1 MDPKFR
7 PVKYEVALYEMWEKK
22 GFFSPKKGKP
32 YTILMPPPNANA
44 SLHAGHGMYT
54 VDDIM
59 IRYKRLQGFASV
71 WLPGLDH
78 AGIETQFVY
87 EKQLAKQG
95 KSRMDFDRKT
105 LYEDIYKFVEENSG
119 LIYKQF
125 RRLGFL
131 ADWGRSVYTLDK
143 HVIHRVFETFKKMFE
158 DKLVYRGNY
167 LVNYCTHCG
176 TTLAELEIQH
186 IERTD
191 PLYYVKYPFADD
203 KKKNISV
210 ATVRP
215 ETIFVDTHLAV
226 NPKDKRRNKLIGEKV
241 LNPLTNHEMEI
252 ISDEFVDPKFGT
264 GIVKLTPA
272 HDPNDFEVAKKRGL
286 PIIQA
291 IDWTG
296 RIMENGGKYAGLKVK
311 RAREQVVADLK
322 EKGLIE
328 KIDTNYLH
336 SVAVCYKCRRDL
348 EPLVIPNWFI
358 KVEDL
363 KKPVIDVVKKEKVKF
378 YPKKYKK
385 QMLDWLD
392 VMHDWPIS
400 RQNVWGIRIP
410 VWYKV
415 DRSSTNIWVWWIDKN
430 KKLQQGPVG
439 EFLKNRIS
447 LSEIEEGLQKVNAG
461 AGSDESEYIVSLE
474 KPKGDYLPETDT
486 FDTWFSS
493 GQWPLVTLKD
503 DEFKTHFPTD
513 MMGTLADI
521 LKFWISRMI
530 MFSLYIRGEIPYKN
544 VYLWS
549 MVADAKGV
557 KMSKSKGNVVNPID
571 LVDKYGADAFRAS
584 LIFGTTQGGKVNLG
598 EDKII
603 GMRNY
608 ANKIW
613 NIGRFIVMSRITNY
627 ELRINNSSRVI
638 LSGAKNPVNVHRDP
652 SVSPQDDSK
661 KILKKLLKEYET
673 LEKKYHR
680 YFDRFQFGKAF
691 DETYEFLWHRY
702 ADYYIE
708 QLKEEMRGGNME
720 VLVALEKVYSQTLRL
735 VHPFM
740 PFVTEAV
747 WQQIHGKTNSILES
761 HY

>member
-652 SVSPQDDSK
+652 SVSPQDDNYSAK
-661 KILKKLLKEYET
+661 T
-673 LEKKYHR
+673 L
-680 YFDRFQFGKAF
+680 
-691 DETYEFLWHRY
+691 
-702 ADYYIE
+702 
-708 QLKEEMRGGNME
+708 
-720 VLVALEKVYSQTLRL
+720 
-735 VHPFM
+735 
-740 PFVTEAV
+740 
-747 WQQIHGKTNSILES
+747 NS
-761 HY
+761 HD

>member
-1 MDPKFR
+1 MEPKFQ
-7 PVKYEVALYEMWEKK
+7 PEKYESALYEMWEKK